1 MSSIFSDG
9 KFRGCYRDHQI
20 KFHASSCRRLDQL
33 ALNLASHVTHD
44 VTRLQSVPF
53 ISEKLE
59 FAQWPPFG
67 HIENG
72 IRSFSRK
79 PRPGA
84 WSLALTVIFLV
95 RYPSIGT
102 PSLHSTCLEDLS
114 PLKGAKLVFNAKSFS
129 RSYWDSNP
137 SSRKTCWSKSKS
149 DVLTTRLYNPTLS

>member
-1 MSSIFSDG
+1 MNGEQYFRSDG

-33 ALNLASHVTHD
+33 ALHLVSHVTQY
-44 VTRLQSVPF
+44 VTWLQSVPF

-59 FAQWPPFG
+59 FAQWPPFD
-67 HIENG
+67 HIENS

-84 WSLALTVIFLV
+84 WSLALTIIFLLMH
-95 RYPSIGT
+95 PSPGA
-102 PSLHSTCLEDLS
+102 PSLQSTCLEDLS
-114 PLKGAKLVFNAKSFS
+114 PLKRSETRNVKSFS

-137 SSRKTCWSKSKS
+137 SSRKTLEQIKIRCP
-149 DVLTTRLYNPTLS
+149 NH